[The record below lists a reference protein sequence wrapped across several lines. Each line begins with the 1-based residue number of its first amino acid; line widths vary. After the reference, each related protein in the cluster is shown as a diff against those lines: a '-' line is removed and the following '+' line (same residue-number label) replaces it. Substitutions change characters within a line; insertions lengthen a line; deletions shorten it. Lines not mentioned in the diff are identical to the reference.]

1 MIKAASFKAPQYIV
15 ERLSHLMDILRHEK
29 EKYEQAS
36 LTIHDKQ
43 FKQNISILAQENS
56 QYVSELTSQ
65 LKSVG
70 VYDCI
75 DAPEKAATDRQPLVS
90 DIGSDETNV
99 NMNMTILQ
107 FCKDSEKKMISAY
120 RDVLNEPYLFE
131 GLRTIIRR
139 QLNGIMYAFL
149 QLKLLEGTKY

>member
-1 MIKAASFKAPQYIV
+1 MIKATSFKAPQYIV

-65 LKSVG
+65 LKSLG

-75 DAPEKAATDRQPLVS
+75 DAPEKAVADKQPVVP
-90 DIGSDETNV
+90 DINSDEV
-99 NMNMTILQ
+99 NANMTILQ

>member
-1 MIKAASFKAPQYIV
+1 MIKATSFKAPQYIV
-15 ERLSHLMDILRHEK
+15 ESLSQLMDILKNEK
-29 EKYEQAS
+29 KKYEQAC

-43 FKQNISILAQENS
+43 FKYNISILAQENG
-56 QYVSELTSQ
+56 QYVSELASH
-65 LKSVG
+65 LKSLG

-75 DAPEKAATDRQPLVS
+75 DAPEKAVDAEKLPLVS
-90 DIGSDETNV
+90 AISNNETNV
-99 NMNMTILQ
+99 NVTILQ

-120 RDVLNEPYLFE
+120 RNVLNEPYLLE

>member
-1 MIKAASFKAPQYIV
+1 MIKATPFKIPQYIT
-15 ERLSHLMDILRHEK
+15 ERLFRLMDILKNEK
-29 EKYEQAS
+29 VKYEQAS

-65 LKSVG
+65 LQSLG

-75 DAPEKAATDRQPLVS
+75 DSPEKIEDSVNLSSISDVDDQP
-90 DIGSDETNV
+90 ETNF
-99 NMNMTILQ
+99 NILQ
-107 FCKDSEKKMISAY
+107 FCKNSEKKMITAY
-120 RDVLNEPYLFE
+120 REVLNEPYLLE
-131 GLRTIIRR
+131 GLRATIRR

-149 QLKLLEGTKY
+149 KLKLLEGTKF

>member
-1 MIKAASFKAPQYIV
+1 MIKATPFKVPQYIV
-15 ERLSHLMDILRHEK
+15 ERLSKLMDILRHEK

-36 LTIHDKQ
+36 LAIHDKQ
-43 FKQNISILAQENS
+43 FKQNISILAQENG

-65 LKSVG
+65 LKSLG
-70 VYDCI
+70 VYECI
-75 DAPEKAATDRQPLVS
+75 DAPEKASAADKQPLMPA
-90 DIGSDETNV
+90 IGSDETNINV
-99 NMNMTILQ
+99 TILQ

-131 GLRTIIRR
+131 GLRTTIRR

-149 QLKLLEGTKY
+149 QLKLLEGTRY

>member
-1 MIKAASFKAPQYIV
+1 MIKATSFKVPQYIV
-15 ERLSHLMDILRHEK
+15 ERLSQLMDILRHEK
-29 EKYEQAS
+29 EKCEQAS

-43 FKQNISILAQENS
+43 FRQNISILAQENG

-65 LKSVG
+65 LKSLG

-75 DAPEKAATDRQPLVS
+75 DAPEKTSAADKQPLMPA
-90 DIGSDETNV
+90 IGSDETNINV
-99 NMNMTILQ
+99 TILQ

-149 QLKLLEGTKY
+149 QLKLLEGTRY

>member
-1 MIKAASFKAPQYIV
+1 MIKATSFKVPQYIV

-65 LKSVG
+65 LKSLG

-75 DAPEKAATDRQPLVS
+75 DAPEKAAADKPPFVS
-90 DIGSDETNV
+90 TISSDETNA
-99 NMNMTILQ
+99 NMTILQ

>member
-1 MIKAASFKAPQYIV
+1 MIKATSFKAPQYIV

-56 QYVSELTSQ
+56 QYVAELTSQ
-65 LKSVG
+65 LKSLG

-75 DAPEKAATDRQPLVS
+75 DAPEKAVTDRQPLVS
-90 DIGSDETNV
+90 ALNSDETNA
-99 NMNMTILQ
+99 NMTILQ

>member
-1 MIKAASFKAPQYIV
+1 MIKATSFKIPQYIA
-15 ERLSHLMDILRHEK
+15 ERLFRLMDILKNEK

-65 LKSVG
+65 LQSLG

-75 DAPEKAATDRQPLVS
+75 DSPEKIEAAGKHLSISEVNS
-90 DIGSDETNV
+90 DTTSANL
-99 NMNMTILQ
+99 NILE

-120 RDVLNEPYLFE
+120 REVLNEPYLLE
-131 GLRTIIRR
+131 GLRAIIRR

-149 QLKLLEGTKY
+149 KLKLLEGTKY